1 MEKDERLEKELDAK
15 LSKMAMYFCFV
26 LLVTVSITFGVGLL
40 QIVAIA
46 VCIASVAHFVKANT
60 SRSGKDKN
68 HLSRP

>member
-46 VCIASVAHFVKANT
+46 ASVAHFVKANT